1 MNRSDLME
9 EDSYRLPEG
18 FIRIGYDADSQK
30 YQYLDESDG
39 SYWEGPEGETYGKLT
54 RGQLSP

>member
-1 MNRSDLME
+1 ME

-18 FIRIGYDADSQK
+18 FIRIGYDAESQK

-54 RGQLSP
+54 QGSLPSLS